1 MGTLFIVLT
10 LALGAAW
17 AVQRDTCKQL
27 DRLSFYGN
35 WYCLFCDIRDNPK
48 YEDYELHQIDDL
60 GDRICFG
67 LYAPLTKKQR
77 ILRSILPTLFALSA
91 VATFLYFVCT

>member
-17 AVQRDTCKQL
+17 AVQRDTCRQL

-35 WYCLFCDIRDNPK
+35 WYRLFRDIRDNPK
-48 YEDYELHQIDDL
+48 YKDYNIHQIDAL
-60 GDRICFG
+60 GDLISYG
-67 LYAPLTKKQR
+67 LYDPLTKKQR

-91 VATFLYFVCT
+91 VSTFLYFVCT

>member
-1 MGTLFIVLT
+1 MDKLFIGLT

-17 AVQRDTCKQL
+17 AVQRNTCRQR

-35 WYCLFCDIRDNPK
+35 WYLLFRDIRDNPK

-60 GDRICFG
+60 GDLICFG
-67 LYAPLTKKQR
+67 LYAPLTKKQK
-77 ILRSILPTLFALSA
+77 ILRSILPVLFVLSA
-91 VATFLYFVCT
+91 IATFFYFVCT